1 RSGRDSGRR
10 RPVPLD
16 QPRAGTDQSDGLP
29 APDHIAHL
37 GGRTGAGGGPLGLY
51 ARRAAE
57 GSSRSRTQPRRP
69 VARLYAGPAACG
81 SGGGRAAGHRPCRA
95 GRGPTAAARVGSRPV
110 ITVVDPRLPY
120 GFAKTHGVL
129 LLAAGEVMAVGV
141 REGADPLAL
150 VEARRALSRP
160 LEATPLSAAAFD
172 RKLSEVYAGE
182 QLTAADGDDLSLPVG
197 LDSLVDDI
205 PAA

>member
-1 RSGRDSGRR
+1 
-10 RPVPLD
+10 
-16 QPRAGTDQSDGLP
+16 
-29 APDHIAHL
+29 APDHPAHVGRRARF
-37 GGRTGAGGGPLGLY
+37 GGRPVGLY
-51 ARRAAE
+51 ARPAAVGASGPRAE
-57 GSSRSRTQPRRP
+57 PRRP
-69 VARLYAGPAACG
+69 VARLYAGPAAR
-81 SGGGRAAGHRPCRA
+81 RACRRRAVGHRPCSA
-95 GRGPTAAARVGSRPV
+95 GFGPAVAACAGSRPV

-150 VEARRALSRP
+150 VEARRALGRP

-182 QLTAADGDDLSLPVG
+182 QLTAADGDDLSLPV
-197 LDSLVDDI
+197 
-205 PAA
+205 

>member
-1 RSGRDSGRR
+1 RRGGRPAGSERPAGDEQGAGSGRHSGRR

-16 QPRAGTDQSDGLP
+16 QPRAGADQSDGLP

-37 GGRTGAGGGPLGLY
+37 RRRPRAGGRSLGLY
-51 ARRAAE
+51 ARRAAA
-57 GSSRSRTQPRRP
+57 GSPRSRAESGRP
-69 VARLYAGPAACG
+69 AARLYAGPAACG
-81 SGGGRAAGHRPCRA
+81 ARSGRASGHRPRSA
-95 GRGPTAAARVGSRPV
+95 GGGASLAARDGGRPV

-150 VEARRALSRP
+150 VEARRALGRP
-160 LEATPLSAAAFD
+160 LEATRFSAAAFD
-172 RKLSEVYAGE
+172 RKLSEVYAG
-182 QLTAADGDDLSLPVG
+182 DRKSV
-197 LDSLVDDI
+197 V
-205 PAA
+205 